1 VEVDPITT
9 NESKGETMGEYCIA
23 TVSEAQA
30 RFYCLEPVEYPEL
43 ESGPKLCE
51 VAEISNPEKRMPDR
65 EIYTDT
71 KTGRGRAPGK
81 GPAHGYD
88 DHREKRGEESS
99 RKFSRIVLE
108 KIRELALKQD
118 TKTVILAAP
127 PKMLGMLRQEVYLL
141 KREGIGVHE
150 HSKDLTKLSPREIHE
165 HLAKEGLIP
174 ALRRPG
180 R

>member
-1 VEVDPITT
+1 
-9 NESKGETMGEYCIA
+9 MGEYCIA

-30 RFYCLEPVEYPEL
+30 KFYCLEPVEYPEL
-43 ESGPKLCE
+43 ESGPRLCE
-51 VAEISNPEKRMPDR
+51 MGDISNPEKRMPDR

-88 DHREKRGEESS
+88 DHRERRGEEAS
-99 RKFSRIVLE
+99 RRFSKEVLE
-108 KIRELALKQD
+108 KIRELALKRD
-118 TKTVILAAP
+118 TKKVILAAP
-127 PKMLGMLRQEVYLL
+127 PKMLGMLRQDVHLL
-141 KREGIGVHE
+141 TREGIEVQE

-174 ALRRPG
+174 PLRKPG